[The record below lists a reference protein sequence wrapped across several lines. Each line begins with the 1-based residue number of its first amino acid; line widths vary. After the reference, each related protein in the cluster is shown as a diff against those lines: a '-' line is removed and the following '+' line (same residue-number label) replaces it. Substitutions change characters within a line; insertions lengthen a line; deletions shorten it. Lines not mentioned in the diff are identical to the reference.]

1 MESRINS
8 FFVVCT
14 IVLISICFAGGAIGQ
29 QEPAISAEVNEVS
42 QAALPSFPY
51 IAEITADNV
60 NCRSGA
66 GTNYYQCGKLN
77 KLAKV
82 QVVGSQFGWSR
93 IVPQQGAFSW
103 ISKQYVSIDP
113 NDSNIGVVTG
123 DDVRV
128 YAGSETIKPIHSTT
142 LQGKLNKNNK
152 VKLLGTEEGGYYKIA
167 PPSFAYLWISTQ
179 YTKPLGEVGQVEM
192 EVEPKI
198 DETPTVVESDIS
210 VDAKILNAYYAL
222 EKKMKLER
230 VKPLAEQNYD
240 EIKKGL
246 TSIAN
251 NKNAGRAAKYAKFA
265 LAQVER
271 CQLALTVTDQ
281 IKIQDEQL
289 EKTKKQI
296 EKANLIRLSEVKEM
310 GKFAAIGQFHISS
323 VYTPQNELKHYLLT
337 DETGKIICYAL
348 PQGDALEVDLNKFTN
363 TQVGLI
369 GTIEP
374 HPQTAGALV
383 RFTEIV
389 ELETAEKT
397 E

>member
-8 FFVVCT
+8 FLRLGT
-14 IVLISICFAGGAIGQ
+14 IVLIAICFAGGAIGQ
-29 QEPAISAEVNEVS
+29 QEISVPVEVNEVS
-42 QAALPSFPY
+42 QAAPLSFPY

-66 GTNYYQCGKLN
+66 GTNYYQCGQLN

-93 IVPQQGAFSW
+93 IVPQPGAFSW

-113 NDSNIGVVTG
+113 NDSSIAIVTG

-128 YAGSETIKPIHSTT
+128 YAGSKTIKPIHSTT
-142 LQGKLNKNNK
+142 LQGKLNKGNK

-167 PPSFAYLWISTQ
+167 PPSFAYLWVSTQ
-179 YTKPLGEVGQVEM
+179 YTRPIGEVGQVKM
-192 EVEPKI
+192 SVEPKI
-198 DETPTVVESDIS
+198 DESPTVVESDIA
-210 VDAKILNAYYAL
+210 VDAKMLNAYYAL
-222 EKKMKLER
+222 EKKMKLEKA
-230 VKPLAEQNYD
+230 KPLAEQNYD

-246 TSIAN
+246 TEIAD
-251 NKNAGRAAKYAKFA
+251 NKDAGKAAKYAVFA
-265 LAQVER
+265 LDQVQR

-289 EKTKKQI
+289 EKTKEQI
-296 EKANLIRLSEVKEM
+296 EKANLIRLSEVNEM